1 MEGFNSLVWGGR
13 REKGGMASPPRN
25 WVNCSEFS
33 VNLHAAACKLTSMT
47 VLTVLARQ
55 LGNCTDCLQRGR
67 SVQCTSARERK
78 HVDKKKSRNK
88 GMQHPQRLHVTA
100 PASLAA
106 AICIRIF
113 VLTICLVDGF
123 TIQRHVQSTPQHN
136 TASSRA

>member
-1 MEGFNSLVWGGR
+1 M
-13 REKGGMASPPRN
+13 
-25 WVNCSEFS
+25 NCSEFS
-33 VNLHAAACKLTSMT
+33 VNLHAAACKLTSMI

-55 LGNCTDCLQRGR
+55 LGNCLQTG
-67 SVQCTSARERK
+67 
-78 HVDKKKSRNK
+78 
-88 GMQHPQRLHVTA
+88 LHVTA

-113 VLTICLVDGF
+113 VLMICLVDGI

>member
-1 MEGFNSLVWGGR
+1 MGR
-13 REKGGMASPPRN
+13 KARKGGYGAAKPPQN

-55 LGNCTDCLQRGR
+55 LGNCTDCLQ
-67 SVQCTSARERK
+67 
-78 HVDKKKSRNK
+78 
-88 GMQHPQRLHVTA
+88 VTA

-113 VLTICLVDGF
+113 VLMICLVDGF